1 MGGDTAG
8 GPPCIHKLE
17 LWGPTT
23 TDRKEMGNLGL
34 FHPYAWKL
42 ITIKPT
48 YNWFLGPTLCFG
60 GKVLMDH
67 ILVFACPP
75 KKPLT
80 FEVEKINWDWKKI
93 VPPSLGWHK
102 PVNSQGGLYN
112 LIFSRRLCFFFLQD
126 LDTHQ
131 NVFFSN
137 VVWSCCPFFSIEK
150 NCLSFINLDIVS
162 KESSHIPLT
171 KPVLLKM
178 MSFLTSPFGG
188 ICDRCLQGGIS

>member
-75 KKPLT
+75 KKPLA

-112 LIFSRRLCFFFLQD
+112 LIFFPEAVIFFFLRD

-131 NVFFSN
+131 NVFFFQCSLKLL
-137 VVWSCCPFFSIEK
+137 PFFFNWK
-150 NCLSFINLDIVS
+150 KLPKFY
-162 KESSHIPLT
+162 
-171 KPVLLKM
+171 
-178 MSFLTSPFGG
+178 
-188 ICDRCLQGGIS
+188 